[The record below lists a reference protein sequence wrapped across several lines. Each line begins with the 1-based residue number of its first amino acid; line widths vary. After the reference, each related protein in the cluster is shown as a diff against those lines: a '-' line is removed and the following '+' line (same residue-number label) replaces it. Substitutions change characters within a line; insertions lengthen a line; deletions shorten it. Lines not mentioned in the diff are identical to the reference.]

1 MRTHMK
7 TLLVASALV
16 AGLGAAPLYAD
27 SNNVAE
33 GTKTVQPAHNGAMM
47 GKSGM
52 AGQKGMMGQGAMQG
66 QMGMMG
72 QGDLGQPGM
81 MGMMKMMGQ
90 MGEMMKTHTKFMQT
104 MLEQHK
110 AAQPET
116 K

>member
-27 SNNVAE
+27 SNTAAE
-33 GTKTVQPAHNGAMM
+33 GTKTLQPAYKGGMM
-47 GKSGM
+47 DHRAM
-52 AGQKGMMGQGAMQG
+52 AGQNGMMGQGGMHG

-72 QGDLGQPGM
+72 LSDLGGQP
-81 MGMMKMMGQ
+81 GMMKMMGQ
-90 MGEMMKTHTKFMQT
+90 MGEMMKTHTKLMQT